1 MSPEIIQIVL
11 PLTFLGIC
19 GLVGEILVQGR
30 RDKTADERLQAPASR
45 KEGPHSARKTHNSAA
60 ETRA

>member
-30 RDKTADERLQAPASR
+30 RDKVADERLQLPASR
-45 KEGPHSARKTHNSAA
+45 KEGPHSARKAHQGTAK
-60 ETRA
+60 

>member
-30 RDKTADERLQAPASR
+30 RDRVAEERLQLPASR
-45 KEGPHSARKTHNSAA
+45 KEGPHSARKARKSIADA
-60 ETRA
+60 RS